1 MKDPMEMA
9 ATVVNALSLDGK
21 RTDALAR
28 HAIPVRKL
36 LITKATPIEKDVKD
50 RVKKIVGMLA
60 PEAHIFMPVQTGFGS
75 PDLDFV
81 ISVNGFA
88 LRIETKVDHKQP
100 TPRQMQTIAALDRA
114 GVPVVVVDQS
124 NLIDVAI
131 SVDFLL
137 RGMQGDAIQFAR
149 SQREDYTQ

>member
-1 MKDPMEMA
+1 
-9 ATVVNALSLDGK
+9 
-21 RTDALAR
+21 
-28 HAIPVRKL
+28 
-36 LITKATPIEKDVKD
+36 
-50 RVKKIVGMLA
+50 MLA

-100 TPRQMQTIAALDRA
+100 TARQMQTIAALDNA

-131 SVDFLL
+131 VVDFLL
-137 RGMQGDAIQFAR
+137 RGMQGDAMAFAR
-149 SQREDYTQ
+149 SQREDYTR